1 MQCSDLILPR
11 RDFGLVLQGTDDEEG
26 VTNAVMAS
34 APGHPVWAVLQ
45 RDIQRTVETD
55 PVMDRELGPKDV
67 IRVSGPQT
75 LAKAF
80 REVFN
85 VVSVCRRD
93 CCSPAGL
100 CPAHVDVN
108 VCAPYSLLRCSRS
121 ATGSF

>member
-1 MQCSDLILPR
+1 MPPR

-45 RDIQRTVETD
+45 RDIQHTIETD
-55 PVMDRELGPKDV
+55 PVMDRKLGPKDV

-80 REVFN
+80 REVFH
-85 VVSVCRRD
+85 VVNMLNRIACL
-93 CCSPAGL
+93 PAEL
-100 CPAHVDVN
+100 RPAFSNKHKHV
-108 VCAPYSLLRCSRS
+108 
-121 ATGSF
+121 G